1 MSASSRHSSKLP
13 FFIATL
19 AITAA
24 TQLGCQRGEIDD
36 QVGGPTTDELV
47 GYYSPTQIRLLPFTK
62 IRSFDEDLIP
72 DGVAVSLRP
81 LDGAGDPVKAYGSF
95 LFELYEYR
103 QATADRRGRR
113 LQAWRQTIHTLD
125 EQRTFW
131 ERVTST
137 YEFQLSWE
145 GEPLPIDR
153 KYVLAASFEAP
164 GADRLFDDYVFEFRL
179 PPQAVPNNASASAQ

>member
-1 MSASSRHSSKLP
+1 MSRFQRFMNLCVV
-13 FFIATL
+13 
-19 AITAA
+19 AA
-24 TQLGCQRGEIDD
+24 TILMLAGTSACQRGEIAD
-36 QVGGPTTDELV
+36 QAGGPTSEELV
-47 GYYSPTQIRLLPFTK
+47 GYYSPTQIRVLPFTK
-62 IRSFDEDLIP
+62 IRSFDEDPVP

-95 LFELYEYR
+95 LFELYAFQ
-103 QATADRRGRR
+103 QATPDKRGRR

-164 GADRLFDDYVFEFRL
+164 GADRLFDDYIFEFRL
-179 PPQAVPNNASASAQ
+179 PPQGLPSNASAAAQ